1 MSKRCFDLEG
11 NVEFGGNLRAV
22 VLDADGFHPVMIRNT
37 VFKEQTNEEAVV
49 PTEYT
54 ETEQNVM
61 EVVDKMRQNKY
72 IYEKK
77 YGDIS
82 SFNFTREAFYDKKWN
97 EQTTKARGLFINTA
111 NGTVVARSYPKFFN
125 VNERA
130 ETKFSMLQH
139 KLKFPV
145 TAYVKENGFLGMVSY
160 NPDITRY

>member
-1 MSKRCFDLEG
+1 M
-11 NVEFGGNLRAV
+11 
-22 VLDADGFHPVMIRNT
+22 DADGFHPVMIRNT

-111 NGTVVARSYPKFFN
+111 NGTCSCPFLPKILCLSI
-125 VNERA
+125 
-130 ETKFSMLQH
+130 K
-139 KLKFPV
+139 
-145 TAYVKENGFLGMVSY
+145 G
-160 NPDITRY
+160 